1 MSSVPAVDLQ
11 SRWALTFAEAAA
23 ALAISESTL
32 RRIRPQL
39 DEVAAVVDA
48 SSSRSRAAY
57 ARTVAA
63 WRLKT
68 ERAIRRAGVD
78 LMDVPVPRVAR
89 KDAVTGPILRFFRMR
104 QQRGAKR

>member
-39 DEVAAVVDA
+39 DEVAAVVYVGQSPRITTAGLTRYVEQLEAIARQQLADA
-48 SSSRSRAAY
+48 KAEGES
-57 ARTVAA
+57 
-63 WRLKT
+63 
-68 ERAIRRAGVD
+68 
-78 LMDVPVPRVAR
+78 
-89 KDAVTGPILRFFRMR
+89 ILRCLSE
-104 QQRGAKR
+104 KR